1 MFEFDWVLVVKG
13 CVWENIGKR
22 EFKGRSKMVS
32 IMLMKMIMV
41 AMVMVMVMMMMVIVM
56 MVTMMMVMEPT
67 RE

>member
-32 IMLMKMIMV
+32 IMLMKMIMM
-41 AMVMVMVMMMMVIVM
+41 AMVMVMVMMVIVM
-56 MVTMMMVMEPT
+56 MVTNMMVVEPT

>member
-1 MFEFDWVLVVKG
+1 MVVKG

-22 EFKGRSKMVS
+22 EFISRSKMVL
-32 IMLMKMIMV
+32 IMLMKIM
-41 AMVMVMVMMMMVIVM
+41 MVMTMVTMMMMIVM

>member
-1 MFEFDWVLVVKG
+1 MSEFGWFLVVKG

-22 EFKGRSKMVS
+22 EFISRSKMVL
-32 IMLMKMIMV
+32 IMLMKIM
-41 AMVMVMVMMMMVIVM
+41 MVMTMVTVMMMMVIVM